1 MNLKKILTTTS
12 LITLLSSLSATSNSA
27 DKIGVTQ
34 DLGILI
40 TGYYKYDEPDYM
52 YNKSEVQDHLLDN
65 FGLMYNAKNNFLYE
79 GYLNQLE
86 FDADFRRFD
95 INYWSNGTGTAKN
108 IENDVYNLRALYGIQ
123 ASDKLMFK
131 TGYGYRYLLDKKKGM
146 FSSNGTGPGYD
157 RTQEYTYIPFIVEA
171 NMPVAGVN
179 GKLKLE
185 YDYFIWGFLENEYL
199 NSASNTNMRNDDGY
213 SMKVSYK
220 FPYNGINI
228 EPYYE
233 YMNVEKS
240 NNHVRGGT
248 TSWEPHNTTTEF
260 GVKVSKTFGE
270 QDLKSVPN
278 GKRLFN
284 NEKVYLGAEILKVEL
299 DTGISNGSSGVNID
313 EDSYG
318 YSIIAGYEINKNLDL
333 ELSYN
338 DFGKASV
345 FMPLAAS
352 TIKTDGRIQNKRFA
366 SGTQVPSGQDNLSL
380 NYRSSSTGISLKP
393 KADLGNGINVN
404 ATIGYANYLQSE
416 QTVYPNAGSGQ
427 TMHEYEGK
435 DWFYGVGVGAKVS
448 NNIDLS
454 LNYKKYEMYYDAE
467 VLSASIRYIF

>member
-1 MNLKKILTTTS
+1 MNFKKILITTS
-12 LITLLSSLSATSNSA
+12 LVTLLSSLSTTSNSA

-40 TGYYKYDEPDYM
+40 TGYYKYDEPDFM
-52 YNKSEVQDHLLDN
+52 YNKSEVQDHLLNN
-65 FGLMYNAKNNFLYE
+65 FGIMYNAKNNFLFE

-95 INYWSNGTGTAKN
+95 INYWSNGTGTVKN
-108 IENDVYNLRALYGIQ
+108 VENDVYNLRALYGIQ

-131 TGYGYRYLLDKKKGM
+131 TGYGYRHLIDKKKG
-146 FSSNGTGPGYD
+146 GITTTGAVGYD
-157 RTQEYTYIPFIVEA
+157 RIQEYEYIPFIVEA
-171 NMPVAGVN
+171 NMPIAGVN

-185 YDYFIWGFLENEYL
+185 YDHFIYGFNQNEFV
-199 NSASNTNMRNDDGY
+199 NSASNVNMRNDDGY

-220 FPYNGINI
+220 FPYSGINI

-240 NNHVRGGT
+240 T
-248 TSWEPHNTTTEF
+248 TVSGSTEPHNTTTEF

-270 QDLKSVPN
+270 QELKSVPN

-299 DTGISNGSSGVNID
+299 DTGLSNGSANVKID

-318 YSIIAGYEINKNLDL
+318 YSLTAGYEINKNLDL
-333 ELSYN
+333 EISYN
-338 DFGKASV
+338 DFGKAKLS
-345 FMPLAAS
+345 AS
-352 TIKTDGRIQNKRFA
+352 TSGSTFKTDGRSQNKTWS
-366 SGTQVPSGQDNLSL
+366 SGTTLTTTQNNTSINF
-380 NYRSSSTGISLKP
+380 RSNSTGIALKP
-393 KADLGNGINVN
+393 KADLGNGVNINGLV
-404 ATIGYANYLQSE
+404 GYANYLQSE
-416 QTVYPNAGSGQ
+416 QTVYPNAGNSQ
-427 TMHEYEGK
+427 SMFEYEGK

-448 NNIDLS
+448 SNLDLS

-467 VLSASIRYIF
+467 VLSASVRYIF

>member
-1 MNLKKILTTTS
+1 
-12 LITLLSSLSATSNSA
+12 
-27 DKIGVTQ
+27 
-34 DLGILI
+34 
-40 TGYYKYDEPDYM
+40 
-52 YNKSEVQDHLLDN
+52 
-65 FGLMYNAKNNFLYE
+65 MYNAKNNFLFE

-131 TGYGYRYLLDKKKGM
+131 TGYGYRHLIDKKKG
-146 FSSNGTGPGYD
+146 GTTSTGAVFYD
-157 RTQEYTYIPFIVEA
+157 RIQEYEYIPFIVEA

-185 YDYFIWGFLENEYL
+185 YDHFVYGFNQNEFV
-199 NSASNTNMRNDDGY
+199 NSASNVNMRNDDGY

-220 FPYNGINI
+220 FPYSGINI

-240 NNHVRGGT
+240 KTVSGST
-248 TSWEPHNTTTEF
+248 EPHNTTTEF

-270 QDLKSVPN
+270 QELKSVSN

-299 DTGISNGSSGVNID
+299 DTGLSNGSANVKID

-318 YSIIAGYEINKNLDL
+318 YSLTAGYEINKNLDL
-333 ELSYN
+333 EISYN
-338 DFGKASV
+338 DFGKAE
-345 FMPLAAS
+345 LTAS
-352 TIKTDGRIQNKRFA
+352 TSGSTFKTDGRVQNRTYS
-366 SGTQVPSGQDNLSL
+366 SGSTLTTAQNNVSINF
-380 NYRSSSTGISLKP
+380 RSNSTGVALKP
-393 KADLGNGINVN
+393 KADLGNGVNINGLV
-404 ATIGYANYLQSE
+404 GYANYLQSE
-416 QTVYPNAGSGQ
+416 QTVYPNAGNSQ

-448 NNIDLS
+448 NNLDLS

-467 VLSASIRYIF
+467 VLSASVRYIF

>member
-40 TGYYKYDEPDYM
+40 TGYYKYDEPDFM
-52 YNKSEVQDHLLDN
+52 YNKSEVQDHLLNN
-65 FGLMYNAKNNFLYE
+65 FGIMYNAKNNFLYE

-95 INYWSNGTGTAKN
+95 INYWSNGTGTLKN
-108 IENDVYNLRALYGIQ
+108 VENDVYNLRALYGIQ

-131 TGYGYRYLLDKKKGM
+131 TGYGYRHLLDKKKGLYT
-146 FSSNGTGPGYD
+146 SNGSGPAYD
-157 RTQEYTYIPFIVEA
+157 RTQEYEYIPFIVEA

-185 YDYFIWGFLENEYL
+185 YDYFIWGFNQNEFV
-199 NSASNTNMRNDDGY
+199 NSASNVNMRNDDGY

-220 FPYNGINI
+220 FPYSGIKI

-240 NNHVRGGT
+240 T
-248 TSWEPHNTTTEF
+248 TVSGSTEPHNTTTEF

-299 DTGISNGSSGVNID
+299 DTGISNGSSGVKID

-352 TIKTDGRIQNKRFA
+352 TAKTDGRLQNKRFA
-366 SGTQVPSGQDNLSL
+366 SGTTIQANNNSTSL
-380 NYRSSSTGISLKP
+380 NYRSNSTGLALKP
-393 KADLGNGINVN
+393 KADLGNGVNINGLV
-404 ATIGYANYLQSE
+404 GYANYLQSE
-416 QTVYPNAGSGQ
+416 QTVYPNAGNSQ
-427 TMHEYEGK
+427 SMFEYEGK

-448 NNIDLS
+448 NNLDLS

-467 VLSASIRYIF
+467 VLSASVRYIF

>member
-1 MNLKKILTTTS
+1 MNFKKILITTS
-12 LITLLSSLSATSNSA
+12 LVTLLSSLSTTSNSA

-34 DLGILI
+34 DIGILI

-52 YNKSEVQDHLLDN
+52 YNKSEVQDHLLNN
-65 FGLMYNAKNNFLYE
+65 FGIMYNAKNNFLLD

-95 INYWSNGTGTAKN
+95 INYWSNSTGTAKN

-131 TGYGYRYLLDKKKGM
+131 TGYGYRHLLDKKKGIY
-146 FSSNGTGPGYD
+146 SSNGSGPGYD
-157 RTQEYTYIPFIVEA
+157 RFQEYEYIPFIVEA

-185 YDYFIWGFLENEYL
+185 YDYFIWGLNENEYL

-240 NNHVRGGT
+240 TNHVRGST

-270 QDLKSVPN
+270 QELKSVPN

-352 TIKTDGRIQNKRFA
+352 TAKTDGRLQNKRFA
-366 SGTQVPSGQDNLSL
+366 SGTTIQANNDNTSL
-380 NYRSSSTGISLKP
+380 NYRSNSTGLALKP
-393 KADLGNGINVN
+393 KADLGNGVSVN
-404 ATIGYANYLQSE
+404 GLVGYANYLQSE
-416 QTVYPNAGSGQ
+416 QTVVTNLSN
-427 TMHEYEGK
+427 TSHEYEGK
-435 DWFYGVGVGAKVS
+435 DWFYGVGVGAKIS
-448 NNIDLS
+448 KNLDLS

-467 VLSASIRYIF
+467 VLSASVRYIF

>member
-1 MNLKKILTTTS
+1 MNFKKILITTS
-12 LITLLSSLSATSNSA
+12 LATLLSSLSTTSNSA

-40 TGYYKYDEPDYM
+40 TGYYKYDEPDFM
-52 YNKSEVQDHLLDN
+52 YNKSEVQDHLLNN
-65 FGLMYNAKNNFLYE
+65 FGIMYNAKNNFLFE

-95 INYWSNGTGTAKN
+95 INYWSNGTGTVKN
-108 IENDVYNLRALYGIQ
+108 VENDVYNLRALYGIQ

-131 TGYGYRYLLDKKKGM
+131 TGYGYRHLIDKKKGVTTT
-146 FSSNGTGPGYD
+146 TGGVGYD
-157 RTQEYTYIPFIVEA
+157 RIQEYEYIPFIVEA

-185 YDYFIWGFLENEYL
+185 YDYFIWGFNQNEFV
-199 NSASNTNMRNDDGY
+199 NSASNVNMRNDDGY

-220 FPYNGINI
+220 FPYSGINI

-240 NNHVRGGT
+240 KTVSGST
-248 TSWEPHNTTTEF
+248 EPHNTTTEF
-260 GVKVSKTFGE
+260 GVKISKTFGE
-270 QDLKSVPN
+270 QELKSVPN

-299 DTGISNGSSGVNID
+299 DTGLSNGSANVKID

-318 YSIIAGYEINKNLDL
+318 YSLTAGYEINKNLDL
-333 ELSYN
+333 EISYN
-338 DFGKASV
+338 DFGKAE
-345 FMPLAAS
+345 LTAS
-352 TIKTDGRIQNKRFA
+352 TSGSTFKTDGRVQNRTYS
-366 SGTQVPSGQDNLSL
+366 SGSTLTTAQNNVSINF
-380 NYRSSSTGISLKP
+380 RSNSTGVALKP
-393 KADLGNGINVN
+393 KADLGNGVNINGLV
-404 ATIGYANYLQSE
+404 GYANYLQSE
-416 QTVYPNAGSGQ
+416 QTVYPNAGNSQ

-435 DWFYGVGVGAKVS
+435 DWFYGVGIGAKVS
-448 NNIDLS
+448 NNLDLS

-467 VLSASIRYIF
+467 VLSASVRYIF